1 MPIEDLFPGFS
12 KGTVQVNGVE
22 IPYLTAG
29 TGLPLLLLHGF
40 PQNKAI
46 WHRVATA
53 LTRRF
58 TVVIADLRGYG
69 DASKPEGSPDHSTY
83 SKREMALDQLELM
96 RSLGH
101 GAFSVVGHDRGARV
115 AHRLATEHA
124 NAVSKLMMLDIC
136 PTLAM
141 YEQSSMAFAAA
152 YWHWYFLIQP
162 APLPER
168 LISADPIFFLTQ
180 FIGNRSAGLAPFAPE
195 AWLEYVRCIRDPAC
209 VHAMCEDY
217 RAAATIDLAHE
228 RADRAAGRKLMC
240 PIRVLW
246 GKQGVVER
254 CFKPLEEWRKVADI
268 VSGRAL
274 ECGHYLPEEVP
285 AVLIEEIETFFSTAE
300 LDTELR

>member
-1 MPIEDLFPGFS
+1 MHIEHLFPGFS

-29 TGLPLLLLHGF
+29 TGRPLLLLHGF

-46 WHRVATA
+46 WHRVAAA

-58 TVVIADLRGYG
+58 TVVISDLRGYG
-69 DASKPEGSPDHSTY
+69 DASKPQGPPDHSTY

-101 GAFSVVGHDRGARV
+101 GVFSVVGHDRGARV
-115 AHRLATEHA
+115 AHRLATDHPSA
-124 NAVSKLMMLDIC
+124 ITRLMTLDIC

-141 YEQSSMAFAAA
+141 YEQTSMAFATA

-168 LISADPIFFLTQ
+168 LIDADPVFFLTQ

-195 AWLEYVRCIRDPAC
+195 AWQEYVRCMRDPAC

-217 RAAATIDLAHE
+217 RAAATIDLVHD
-228 RADRAAGRKLMC
+228 RADRAAGRKLVC

-246 GKQGVVER
+246 GKHGVVDR
-254 CFKPLEEWRKVADI
+254 CFKPLEEWRKVADT
-268 VSGRAL
+268 VSGHAL
-274 ECGHYLPEEVP
+274 ECGHYMPEEVP
-285 AVLIEEIETFFSTAE
+285 GALISQIETFFSTGE
-300 LDTELR
+300 